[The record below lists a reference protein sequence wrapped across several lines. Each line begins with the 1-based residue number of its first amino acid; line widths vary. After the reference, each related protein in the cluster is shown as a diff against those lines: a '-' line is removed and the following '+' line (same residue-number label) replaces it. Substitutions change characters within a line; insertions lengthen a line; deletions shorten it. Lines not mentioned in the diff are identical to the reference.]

1 LYQAGVIDNFI
12 MKSKGYKYLSV
23 YSLSTQE
30 PYQIV
35 LSSGR
40 TWLVLISDTCFDK
53 LQEAQIILDDQCIGI
68 YIGNNVSFAKEIK
81 KKEGLKVYWSGDGE
95 ISSYFRETLEV
106 EECPWY
112 VCFYNGTMIY
122 SSCTLPESLVTYKR
136 SSQSRAQA
144 VSAPGPPINLQ
155 SKCNEPAPEDDT
167 DSANPKNREK
177 KLISRGELQTLS
189 RQLSTI
195 DQFLT
200 SNRNEIRNT
209 STFNLADLS
218 KSLKKGEETVLK
230 VPMSERKPVL
240 SEESS
245 EEEIEGYS
253 VRIAEIVP
261 PKTGVKPNPLTR
273 RQFVDINEMISRSQR
288 TLDRIPSRPKS
299 RNCVLNGGS
308 LGPSLSSGARGR
320 PHLLN

>member
-1 LYQAGVIDNFI
+1 
-12 MKSKGYKYLSV
+12 MKSKGFKYLSV

-30 PYQIV
+30 PCQIA
-35 LSSGR
+35 LNTGR
-40 TWLVLISDTCFDK
+40 IWLILISDKCFNK
-53 LQEAQIILDDQCIGI
+53 LQEAEEILDCDKCIGI
-68 YIGNNVSFAKEIK
+68 YIGNNVSFE

-95 ISSYFRETLEV
+95 ISDYLRETLEA

-122 SSCTLPESLVTYKR
+122 SSSSLPESLVTYKQ
-136 SSQSRAQA
+136 SSHFRAQT
-144 VSAPGPPINLQ
+144 VSALAVPINSQ

-167 DSANPKNREK
+167 DSSNTKNRDK
-177 KLISRGELQTLS
+177 KLLSRCELHTLS

-209 STFNLADLS
+209 STFSLANLS

-230 VPMSERKPVL
+230 VPMSERKPAL
-240 SEESS
+240 REESP

-253 VRIAEIVP
+253 VRIAEIIP
-261 PKTGVKPNPLTR
+261 PKIGVKPNPLTR

-299 RNCVLNGGS
+299 RSCVLNGAS
-308 LGPSLSSGARGR
+308 LGPSLSSCARGR

>member
-1 LYQAGVIDNFI
+1 

-30 PYQIV
+30 PHSIAIHP
-35 LSSGR
+35 GR
-40 TWLVLISDTCFDK
+40 IWLVLISDTCFDK
-53 LQEAQIILDDQCIGI
+53 LKEAKLVLDSDKCIGI
-68 YIGNNVSFAKEIK
+68 YIGNHVSFVKEMK
-81 KKEGLKVYWSGDGE
+81 EKEGLKVYWSGEGE
-95 ISSYFRETLEV
+95 ISSYLRETLEV

-122 SSCTLPESLVTYKR
+122 SSGSLPESLVTYKQ
-136 SSQSRAQA
+136 SSNSRAQT
-144 VSAPGPPINLQ
+144 VSALGPPINLQ
-155 SKCNEPAPEDDT
+155 ARCNEPAPEDDT

-177 KLISRGELQTLS
+177 KLLSRGELQTLS

-209 STFNLADLS
+209 STFSLSNLP
-218 KSLKKGEETVLK
+218 KSFKKGEETVLK
-230 VPMSERKPVL
+230 VPASERKPVL

-273 RQFVDINEMISRSQR
+273 RQFVDINEMISRGQR

-299 RNCVLNGGS
+299 RNCVLNGAS
-308 LGPSLSSGARGR
+308 LGPSLSSCARGR